1 MSFPSALEK
10 LVKALGKL
18 PGIGPK
24 TAMRL
29 AFFLLFSPK
38 EEVSHLAKAMLE
50 AKERVGRCSRCGYL
64 AEDSLCAICQD
75 PKRDR
80 SLLCVV
86 QDPRDVAVLEKA
98 GAYNGTYFVLHGA
111 LSPIEGIGPE
121 ELHIPRLL
129 KLIEEEK
136 IKELIVATNP
146 NVEGDATALY
156 LSRQAKP
163 LGVKVTRIAFGLP
176 VGGDLEYADAL
187 TLSRALEGRREI

>member
-1 MSFPSALEK
+1 M
-10 LVKALGKL
+10 
-18 PGIGPK
+18 
-24 TAMRL
+24 
-29 AFFLLFSPK
+29 
-38 EEVSHLAKAMLE
+38 AKAMLD
-50 AKERVGRCSRCGYL
+50 KR
-64 AEDSLCAICQD
+64 SLFAAAATWQ
-75 PKRDR
+75 RTALRHLSTEEGR
-80 SLLCVV
+80 SLLCVW
-86 QDPRDVAVLEKA
+86 DPGDVAMLEEPF
-98 GAYNGTYFVLHGA
+98 NGTYFVLHGA
-111 LSPIEGIGPE
+111 LSPIEGFGPE

-176 VGGDLEYADAL
+176 GGGDLEYADAL